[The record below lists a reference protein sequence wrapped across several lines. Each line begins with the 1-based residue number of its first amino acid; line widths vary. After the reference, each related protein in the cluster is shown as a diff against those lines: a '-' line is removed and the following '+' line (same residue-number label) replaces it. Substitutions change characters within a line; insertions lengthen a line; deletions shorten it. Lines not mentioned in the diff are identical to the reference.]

1 MTISNEGEGIFLADL
16 VAEIYLKMKEVGD
29 GDALD
34 LTALTLQYFGRYLIE
49 PEEDE
54 DVPF

>member
-1 MTISNEGEGIFLADL
+1 MTINSEGEGIFLADL

-34 LTALTLQYFGRYLIE
+34 LTALTLQYFGRYLVE
-49 PEEDE
+49 PEDE

>member
-1 MTISNEGEGIFLADL
+1 MTINNEGEGIFLADL

-34 LTALTLQYFGRYLIE
+34 LTALTLQYFWRYLVE
-49 PEEDE
+49 PEDE